1 MELNEYIDQL
11 PLVDH
16 HCHYLI
22 KNVANRDERLA
33 RVSTEADDE
42 YPLFDIKNRLAY
54 WEFKAEAQ
62 KFGSPAIVPWAND
75 AEYSAYN
82 QRLFSHYHF
91 KRLFIDVGF
100 VPDDAILS
108 LEQTAAMTQTEVA
121 PILRL
126 ETTAEKIMTTSATFD
141 EWWQKLQAAVKNA
154 KQQGYVGFKSI
165 AAYRFGLKL
174 TDVSRAD
181 AQAAFTR
188 WKNSGVTRLTSSTV
202 ISYLVWNLS
211 PLITATKLP
220 LQFHVGYGD
229 ADTDMYQGN
238 PLLMRDFLN
247 EWSHQGLKVV
257 LLHCYPYHREAGYLA
272 SVFPNLYFDISLID
286 NLGPSAMERVLDE
299 ALELAPYSRFLFAS
313 DASTYGEMYAVAAHR
328 FKRALTRHLTKL
340 DFVPEDQ
347 LKNWAAQICYQTSER
362 IYLEK

>member
-75 AEYSAYN
+75 AEYSVYN

-141 EWWQKLQAAVKNA
+141 EWWQKLQATVKNA
-154 KQQGYVGFKSI
+154 KRQGYVGFKSI